1 MFKLKRLLRG
11 LPTRQAGLPA
21 LIAITAS
28 LLTPLPSAR
37 AAISLEYPI
46 DSLVDNNSLPLA
58 PSINTLGAGSLFSN
72 GSVSPEKIGMFSQ
85 IYFVQNPLD
94 PEPELNA
101 HIPGAKASGYT
112 EIPLNTAGNLSID
125 YSNATMSLGAGSD
138 SVVTGYFSLFLDDG
152 NSISHISNVKVT
164 DQFTSPSNNI
174 SIDLSGIPTQTG
186 PHSIILTPWLAN
198 PDLNFILNIDSTGT
212 LENLT
217 IQNAVATASPVP
229 EPHEYALAAG
239 FGLVGFAAYRRR
251 SKSRQES
258 HPLAENNI

>member
-1 MFKLKRLLRG
+1 MFKLKRLLWG
-11 LPTRQAGLPA
+11 LPTRKAGLSA

-28 LLTPLPSAR
+28 LLTPLPSAQ

-72 GSVSPEKIGMFSQ
+72 GFVSPEKITMLTQF
-85 IYFVQNPLD
+85 YFIQNNLD
-94 PEPELNA
+94 ELNTY
-101 HIPGAKASGYT
+101 IPGAKTGEYL
-112 EIPLNTAGNLSID
+112 EIPLNTAGNLAID
-125 YSNATMSLGAGSD
+125 YSNATMAFGAEPDTFGSAL
-138 SVVTGYFSLFLDDG
+138 SYFSLFLDDG
-152 NSISHISNVKVT
+152 NSLSHISNIQINQPFSRDAV
-164 DQFTSPSNNI
+164 NL
-174 SIDLSGIPTQTG
+174 SIDLSGIPTQSG
-186 PHSIILTPWLAN
+186 AHSLILTPWVAN
-198 PDLNFILNIDSTGT
+198 PDLGSWIDIDSTGT
-212 LENLT
+212 LQNLT

-239 FGLVGFAAYRRR
+239 LGLVGFAAYRRR